1 MESKKFLKDISAS
14 TIQVAVTQ
22 VANLLIF
29 YLISKYISKEEFGF
43 YNWSIALSSTVIAI
57 FSLGMDLVYVKR
69 VASGDKPEATI
80 SIHFFHTLLSSVVL
94 ITAAS
99 IGSMLF
105 FDRLEFKDLF
115 LLIVINQSLFTI
127 ANSIKLCLN
136 GYEKFNKLAIIAIF
150 TSITRVVFIVSLLLL
165 GYFSIYLIVIAFIV
179 SYLIEFGVS
188 YYIAGVTLKYY
199 IKPKAPIKEY
209 KRLVIESFPQLGT
222 VLFDSTLARIDW
234 ILIGVIATA
243 VKTAEYSFAY
253 KIFEISRIPFLII
266 APILLTRFSKLF
278 ISSKELKTSEKSNID
293 NLFKVEM
300 FIAVLIPSVVI
311 LIWSDFFD
319 LLTDNKY
326 GAVNQV
332 TYTILGICIPLHY
345 TINFLWSM
353 AFAQGQLRM
362 IFVIT
367 AITSGLNILLNM
379 ILISTHG
386 AEGAAFA
393 FLLSALLQIVLY
405 YRFTI
410 QKKYSLKLKILLYN
424 MLIGTVLV
432 LSIYWLP
439 IHFAFKGLIVIGIY
453 ISLTRISNLFSFKIL
468 KSAFI

>member
-43 YNWSIALSSTVIAI
+43 YNWSMALSSTVIAI

-199 IKPKAPIKEY
+199 IKQKAPIKEY

-266 APILLTRFSKLF
+266 APILLTR
-278 ISSKELKTSEKSNID
+278 
-293 NLFKVEM
+293 
-300 FIAVLIPSVVI
+300 
-311 LIWSDFFD
+311 
-319 LLTDNKY
+319 
-326 GAVNQV
+326 
-332 TYTILGICIPLHY
+332 
-345 TINFLWSM
+345 
-353 AFAQGQLRM
+353 
-362 IFVIT
+362 
-367 AITSGLNILLNM
+367 
-379 ILISTHG
+379 
-386 AEGAAFA
+386 
-393 FLLSALLQIVLY
+393 
-405 YRFTI
+405 
-410 QKKYSLKLKILLYN
+410 
-424 MLIGTVLV
+424 
-432 LSIYWLP
+432 
-439 IHFAFKGLIVIGIY
+439 
-453 ISLTRISNLFSFKIL
+453 
-468 KSAFI
+468 